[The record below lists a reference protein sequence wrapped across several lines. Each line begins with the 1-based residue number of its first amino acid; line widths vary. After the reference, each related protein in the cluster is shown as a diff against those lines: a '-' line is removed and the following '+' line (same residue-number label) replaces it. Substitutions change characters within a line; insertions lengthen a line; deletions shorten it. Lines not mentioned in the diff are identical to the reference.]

1 MIDHPAGEQRS
12 HTGGP
17 EGDSPLD
24 AIIEHVADGILIVAP
39 DGIIRFAN
47 PAAERMFGRR
57 ASDLIDTDFGF
68 PLVRE
73 GSAEIDIV
81 QPGVGSIVAELRM
94 VEMEWKGE
102 DSILISLRDVTD
114 RREAEER
121 GRELIRLETA
131 RSQAE
136 EEKSRFRFLAET
148 SALLDSSLDYSQV
161 LNRLARLIVTP
172 QRDISGDDSGSAMT
186 LADWCAI
193 DVVEPDGS
201 IARVA
206 VAHHDPRREDLLNE
220 LRERFPPSWNHRY
233 PGARAIQERQAM
245 LYDSL
250 GDEALAGLTR
260 GSEHAALL
268 RRIGLASAMAVPLV
282 ARGETVGAITFARGK
297 GGYEEFEFVLA
308 QDLAQRAAY
317 ALANARLYRE
327 ANEANR
333 AKSDFLA
340 VMSHELRTPLNAV
353 MGYTDL
359 LVAGVS
365 GPLNDRQNEQLG
377 RIGESSRHLLRIVD
391 EILGYARLEA
401 GRAELELEL
410 VSIADVLRDVAMMME
425 PQLKRKQLELVVRE
439 PSKPVKLR
447 TDPGKLRQVLMNLL
461 SNAVKFTE
469 EGEIRLEVETDGA
482 AHQIMVTDTGAGIPA
497 TALPQIFEPFWQV
510 EQGTSRSIGGTGLGL
525 SVAFRIARLLGGSLH
540 VESQVGKGSC
550 FTLFLPVDGA
560 DSGSEEGG

>member
-1 MIDHPAGEQRS
+1 MIDNAAGERRS
-12 HTGGP
+12 HSPGT
-17 EGDSPLD
+17 EGESPLD
-24 AIIEHVADGILIVAP
+24 AIIEHVADGIVIVAP
-39 DGIIRFAN
+39 DGIIRFSN
-47 PAAERMFGRR
+47 PAAERMFGRP
-57 ASDLIDTDFGF
+57 ASDLIGTDFGF

-81 QPGVGSIVAELRM
+81 QPRIGAIVAELRM
-94 VEMEWKGE
+94 AEMEWKGE
-102 DSILISLRDVTD
+102 ASILISLRDVTD

-131 RSQAE
+131 RDQAE

-172 QRDISGDDSGSAMT
+172 QREISGDGAGSSRA

-206 VAHHDPRREDLLNE
+206 VAHQDPRREELLNE
-220 LRERFPPSWNHRY
+220 LRERFPPGWNQRY
-233 PGARAIQERQAM
+233 PAARAIRERRAT
-245 LYDSL
+245 LY
-250 GDEALAGLTR
+250 GDLDEQGLAALTR

-268 RRIGLASAMAVPLV
+268 RRIGLSAAMAVPLI
-282 ARGETVGAITFARGK
+282 ARGETVGAITFARSQR
-297 GGYEEFEFVLA
+297 GYEPFEFVLA

-359 LVAGVS
+359 LEAGVS
-365 GPLNDRQNEQLG
+365 GPLNERQKEQLG

-401 GRAELELEL
+401 GRAELQLEL
-410 VSIADVLRDVAMMME
+410 VSIAHVLRDVAMMIE
-425 PQLKRKQLELVVRE
+425 PQLERKNLKLVVCE
-439 PSKPVKLR
+439 PERPVKLR
-447 TDPGKLRQVLMNLL
+447 TDPGKLRQILLNLL
-461 SNAVKFTE
+461 SNAAKFTE
-469 EGEIRLEVETDGA
+469 EGEIRLEVKSDGA
-482 AHQIMVTDTGAGIPA
+482 AHQIMVIDTGSGIPS
-497 TALPQIFEPFWQV
+497 TALPRIFEPFWQV
-510 EQGTSRSIGGTGLGL
+510 EQGTRRSIGGTGLGL
-525 SVAFRIARLLGGSLH
+525 SVASRLARLLGGSLH
-540 VESQVGKGSC
+540 VESEVGKGSC

-560 DSGSEEGG
+560 DRGSANGG